1 LSNLTTIVAERSP
14 QDAVT
19 RLLELE
25 RQYPNF
31 SPVKAQI
38 GLSYAKAGSLQLALD
53 YFRRAL
59 VLSPESLMYHYNLAL
74 VLDHLG
80 RREQAV
86 ASYER
91 VLASLAGGRGSS
103 DLSAVD
109 IERRVR
115 FLRTR

>member
-1 LSNLTTIVAERSP
+1 
-14 QDAVT
+14 
-19 RLLELE
+19 
-25 RQYPNF
+25 
-31 SPVKAQI
+31 
-38 GLSYAKAGSLQLALD
+38 
-53 YFRRAL
+53 
-59 VLSPESLMYHYNLAL
+59 MYHYNLAL

-91 VLASLAGGRGSS
+91 VLASISGGRGPA
-103 DLSAVD
+103 DLSPVD